1 LTVTS
6 ALSPPVAPASSSSTR
21 VRSPCYFE
29 YDQTGFR
36 ATLRTDSALLD
47 SDAAVRFVGGT
58 A

>member
-1 LTVTS
+1 VRLADGGVI
-6 ALSPPVAPASSSSTR
+6 VD
-21 VRSPCYFE
+21 RSPDAYFE